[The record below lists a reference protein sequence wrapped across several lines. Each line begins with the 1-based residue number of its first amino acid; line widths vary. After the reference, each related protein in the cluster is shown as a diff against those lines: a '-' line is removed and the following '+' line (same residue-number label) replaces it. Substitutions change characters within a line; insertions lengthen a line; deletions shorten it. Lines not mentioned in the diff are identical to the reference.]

1 MEGERERQRQQHVK
15 LINGP
20 SREKLSLDQASGGGG
35 EEERVRERREGKAG
49 EDGAYTV
56 RRPTNER
63 GQKEQAA
70 RCIILG

>member
-1 MEGERERQRQQHVK
+1 MEGKRERQQHVK

-20 SREKLSLDQASGGGG
+20 SREKLSLDQASGGGEG
-35 EEERVRERREGKAG
+35 EEGRQEERMVLIPSDRPTDRR
-49 EDGAYTV
+49 
-56 RRPTNER
+56 TNER